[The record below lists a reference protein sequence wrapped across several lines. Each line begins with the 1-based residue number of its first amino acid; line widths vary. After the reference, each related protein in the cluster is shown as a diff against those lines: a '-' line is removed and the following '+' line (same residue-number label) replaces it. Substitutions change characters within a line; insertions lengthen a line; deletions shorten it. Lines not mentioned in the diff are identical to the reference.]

1 LNTLLFADDQV
12 VLADSEDNLQRAVYK
27 LSNIVNK
34 YNLKM
39 SAKKTK
45 VLAFVGINSLR
56 AKIMINGKIIEQVNS
71 FNYLGCNLF
80 HISPKDFDNKLIKFQ
95 QLIGTTKKTFLKRV
109 RTETILKFYKTLV
122 IPILLNGYETWTLMV
137 SQLKRLEA
145 AEMRLPL
152 AGHTL
157 LDHKRN
163 KDIRKKLNIENI
175 TSIISTY
182 RKNWYEH
189 VTRMPPHRTP
199 HRLLFYKP
207 SGRRNVGRPKK
218 TLDGPVMINP
228 RRWNRPNGLI
238 RKVIDDDDDDD

>member
-1 LNTLLFADDQV
+1 
-12 VLADSEDNLQRAVYK
+12 
-27 LSNIVNK
+27 
-34 YNLKM
+34 M

-45 VLAFVGINSLR
+45 VLAFVGMNSLG
-56 AKIMINGKIIEQVNS
+56 AKIMIHGKIIEQVNS
-71 FNYLGCNLF
+71 FNYLGCNLS

-95 QLIGTTKKTFLKRV
+95 QLVGTTKKTLLKRV

-122 IPILLNGYETWTLMV
+122 IPTLLYGSETWTLTE

-145 AEMRLPL
+145 AEMQLLRSL

-163 KDIRKKLNIENI
+163 EDIRKKFNIENI

-189 VTRMPPHRTP
+189 VTRKPPHRTP

-207 SGRRNVGRPKK
+207 SGRSNVGRP
-218 TLDGPVMINP
+218 
-228 RRWNRPNGLI
+228 
-238 RKVIDDDDDDD
+238 RKRKDQL

>member
-1 LNTLLFADDQV
+1 MAERITKNYIIDDISLNTLLFADDQV

-27 LSNIVNK
+27 LSNTANK

-45 VLAFVGINSLR
+45 VLAFVGMNSVR
-56 AKIMINGKIIEQVNS
+56 AKIMIDGKIIEQVNY
-71 FNYLGCNLF
+71 FNYLGCNLS
-80 HISPKDFDNKLIKFQ
+80 HICPKDFDNKLIRFQ
-95 QLIGTTKKTFLKRV
+95 QPIGTTKKTLLKRV

-122 IPILLNGYETWTLMV
+122 IPTLLYGSETWPPTA

-145 AEMRLPL
+145 AEMWLLRPL
-152 AGHTL
+152 AAL
-157 LDHKRN
+157 LDHKWN
-163 KDIRKKLNIENI
+163 EDILKKLNTENI

-189 VTRMPPHRTP
+189 VTRMPSHRTP

-207 SGRRNVGRPKK
+207 SGRRNVRRPKK
-218 TLDGPVMINP
+218 HWKDQL
-228 RRWNRPNGLI
+228 
-238 RKVIDDDDDDD
+238 